1 MMRTGSSNTPLY
13 GKEPSHQN
21 QALARQKETQSC
33 LALKRHNKKNDQV
46 APMAEIADEIDEL
59 VKHAGKICIL
69 MSNGRYQSNPVG
81 RIDFTGG

>member
-1 MMRTGSSNTPLY
+1 
-13 GKEPSHQN
+13 
-21 QALARQKETQSC
+21 
-33 LALKRHNKKNDQV
+33 
-46 APMAEIADEIDEL
+46 MAEIADEIDEL